1 MACVM
6 PNPFS
11 LAAGHPSAERAHSA
25 VSASHDMCRS
35 ILDCIISRVLSI
47 ADTATVASPCAV
59 VSVSAAAEDV
69 DSACKSVLSTLVSK
83 VADQL
88 GPKVADEIKLE
99 NAVLG
104 WLRKYANRELPKPSV
119 EEATHLRFA
128 KLTASCSTVQ
138 HLSRGSLSMGL
149 PWLGS

>member
-35 ILDCIISRVLSI
+35 ILDDIISSI
-47 ADTATVASPCAV
+47 FPNADTDTVAAPCAV
-59 VSVSAAAEDV
+59 VPALAAAEDV
-69 DSACKSVLSTLVSK
+69 DSACKSVLSALVSK